1 MFLLWLYIVILS
13 DIHVKTCAMCISAK
27 TNIKRDKYKVVL
39 NKLQTNYSKS
49 FKTFILNMM
58 YDKKK
63 NMYSFVYKNF
73 QYISGF

>member
-1 MFLLWLYIVILS
+1 M
-13 DIHVKTCAMCISAK
+13 
-27 TNIKRDKYKVVL
+27 VL